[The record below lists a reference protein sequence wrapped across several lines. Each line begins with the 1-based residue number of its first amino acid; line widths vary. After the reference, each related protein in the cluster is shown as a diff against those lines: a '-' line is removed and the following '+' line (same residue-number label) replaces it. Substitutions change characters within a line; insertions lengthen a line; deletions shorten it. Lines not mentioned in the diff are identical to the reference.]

1 MTDCATQLWSQLCL
15 DASLTIHGSNK
26 LLISLSAQSSSN
38 ADVRPPKYAPSA
50 CLEDLGM
57 TFHFSTCRRTRSVSR
72 AQVALPGSGIQH
84 TFASTTPVDGN
95 LDRHYYSPLSSPGG
109 SKGVL
114 DILTD
119 GHARWILGASSVAT
133 SPVSSQSS
141 VSFSM
146 CDESSLDTPTTRH
159 RYATQEVKLEILVQL
174 MDFSLR
180 RMISDYRP
188 VRTGGVILSSDAGCP
203 KLAAISPA
211 LFSPGYV
218 KAVSQRTDLLP
229 MIARTVSRVYRRT
242 NSSRLRHKLKRLQ
255 ESSLSSYLDH
265 GSNEDF
271 DSSSAMSPSS
281 VEVRLWF
288 LTRSKL
294 IDPFACRCLKSLG
307 TFNKTGLGSYEMLD
321 DLLDDVGDEMLDRN
335 EAPAYDAY
343 GDAMELDEANHL
355 DLFQEHFPDGTSEE
369 VEKPLDNDLFWEHSQ
384 DEVAYDSGETVDGD
398 IASSAHDE
406 HAPSSAG
413 HLQSNLS
420 VM

>member
-38 ADVRPPKYAPSA
+38 ADARPPKYAPSA

-84 TFASTTPVDGN
+84 TFASTTPVDGH

-174 MDFSLR
+174 MDSSLR

-218 KAVSQRTDLLP
+218 KVQPIIKFHDPTNRLIPGDFAAYRPTSHDSTHYVSGVSPHQFQPFETQAQAVTRIITQQLFGSW
-229 MIARTVSRVYRRT
+229 
-242 NSSRLRHKLKRLQ
+242 LKR
-255 ESSLSSYLDH
+255 
-265 GSNEDF
+265 GF
-271 DSSSAMSPSS
+271 
-281 VEVRLWF
+281 RL
-288 LTRSKL
+288 K
-294 IDPFACRCLKSLG
+294 
-307 TFNKTGLGSYEMLD
+307 
-321 DLLDDVGDEMLDRN
+321 
-335 EAPAYDAY
+335 
-343 GDAMELDEANHL
+343 
-355 DLFQEHFPDGTSEE
+355 
-369 VEKPLDNDLFWEHSQ
+369 
-384 DEVAYDSGETVDGD
+384 
-398 IASSAHDE
+398 
-406 HAPSSAG
+406 
-413 HLQSNLS
+413 
-420 VM
+420 

>member
-1 MTDCATQLWSQLCL
+1 
-15 DASLTIHGSNK
+15 
-26 LLISLSAQSSSN
+26 
-38 ADVRPPKYAPSA
+38 
-50 CLEDLGM
+50 
-57 TFHFSTCRRTRSVSR
+57 
-72 AQVALPGSGIQH
+72 
-84 TFASTTPVDGN
+84 
-95 LDRHYYSPLSSPGG
+95 
-109 SKGVL
+109 
-114 DILTD
+114 
-119 GHARWILGASSVAT
+119 
-133 SPVSSQSS
+133 
-141 VSFSM
+141 
-146 CDESSLDTPTTRH
+146 
-159 RYATQEVKLEILVQL
+159 
-174 MDFSLR
+174 
-180 RMISDYRP
+180 
-188 VRTGGVILSSDAGCP
+188 
-203 KLAAISPA
+203 
-211 LFSPGYV
+211 
-218 KAVSQRTDLLP
+218 
-229 MIARTVSRVYRRT
+229 
-242 NSSRLRHKLKRLQ
+242 
-255 ESSLSSYLDH
+255 
-265 GSNEDF
+265 
-271 DSSSAMSPSS
+271 MSPSS